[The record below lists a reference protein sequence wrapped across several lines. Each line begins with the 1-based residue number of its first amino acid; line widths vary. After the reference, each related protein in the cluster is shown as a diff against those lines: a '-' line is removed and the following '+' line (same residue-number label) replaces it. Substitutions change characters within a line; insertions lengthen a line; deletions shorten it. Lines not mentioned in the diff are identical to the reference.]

1 MSNNASKS
9 TQSPF
14 TRERAVLLFAGFM
27 SLLAVILTQ
36 FVHVNFLWLSVLVG
50 VNLTLFS
57 VTGFCPANI
66 AFKALGF
73 KSAPEL
79 IQENLNKDS

>member
-1 MSNNASKS
+1 MSNNASTS
-9 TQSPF
+9 TKKPF

-27 SLLAVILTQ
+27 SLLAVVLTQ

-57 VTGFCPANI
+57 ITGFCPANI

-79 IQENLNKDS
+79 IQEDLSKNT

>member
-1 MSNNASKS
+1 MSNNASNS
-9 TQSPF
+9 TKIPF

-27 SLLAVILTQ
+27 SLLAVLLTQ

-57 VTGFCPANI
+57 ITGFCPANI
-66 AFKALGF
+66 AFKAMGL
-73 KSAPEL
+73 KSALEL
-79 IQENLNKDS
+79 KDNEH